1 MSHCIVAELASQ
13 WFAEYD
19 RLAYWIARPWVRP
32 LLAYRS
38 RAPSADW
45 LAELAQ
51 DAVCRGYDRFTKRC
65 RRDLCGASDRKR
77 WVCQCV
83 LRGARDAI
91 RAKSTYGSIT
101 QSTAVRDDVMNRGQ
115 RVTPGFV
122 HGSNS
127 EKRDALA
134 QVHYEAIPFPVQRWE
149 LEQLVDSELP
159 AHLRQTAVYA
169 ACGLTQ
175 AQSATLQGITDRTV
189 RKRLA
194 EIAQLLRP
202 SCNAYASICTAL
214 ELVYRELPGP
224 VSAATC
230 D

>member
-1 MSHCIVAELASQ
+1 LASQ

-19 RLAYWIARPWVRP
+19 RLAYWVSRRWVVR

-38 RAPSADW
+38 RYPSADE

-51 DAVCRGYDRFTKRC
+51 DAVCRGFDRFAKRC
-65 RRDLCGASDRKR
+65 QGELCGASDRKR

-83 LRGARDAI
+83 IRGARDAI
-91 RAKSTYGSIT
+91 RAKSTFGSVT
-101 QSTAVRDDVMNRGQ
+101 CATAVRDDVMNRCQ
-115 RVTPGFV
+115 RVTPSCT
-122 HGSNS
+122 HGSDS
-127 EKRDALA
+127 EKRDALEF
-134 QVHYEAIPFPVQRWE
+134 VRDEPIPFPVQRWE
-149 LEQLVDSELP
+149 LEQLIDSELP
-159 AHLRQTAVYA
+159 SELRQTALYA

-175 AQSATLQGITDRTV
+175 AQSAVLQGVTDRTV

-194 EIAQLLRP
+194 EIARHLRP
-202 SCNAYASICTAL
+202 AHNAYATVCQAL

-224 VSAATC
+224 VFVSTC